1 MGTRTIISLFAFSS
15 FFAISLANE
24 DYRGETP
31 LKMLDVRSMASRYPA
46 ANSEY
51 RTNLENGY
59 VSQVYS
65 LFVITLIAT

>member
-1 MGTRTIISLFAFSS
+1 MGARTIISLFAFSS

-59 VSQVYS
+59 VSQVHS
-65 LFVITLIAT
+65 LFLQ